1 MSLRTT
7 STTSIRHAFVQ
18 QLQTLANPA
27 RATQQQAYMKSSMP
41 YAGVMASPLRTLC
54 KTVFATHAI
63 DSTEQWHST
72 IADLW
77 RNAVV
82 RETRYAA
89 IELLLLARY
98 QKRWSTPDTLPLI
111 REMIETGAWWDY
123 VDTLASNAVGD
134 LLRRYP
140 DEIFPELRR
149 WTTDPNLWIRRTAI
163 LSQLK
168 FKEETDVDFLFA
180 AIEGSIED
188 RDFFARKAIGWA
200 LRQHSRTAP
209 ELVID
214 YIERN
219 KSRLS
224 PLSKREGLKLLLK
237 DGSISH
243 VP

>member
-7 STTSIRHAFVQ
+7 STTSIRRAFVQ
-18 QLQTLANPA
+18 QLQTLANPE

-54 KTVFATHAI
+54 KGVFAAHPI
-63 DSTEQWHST
+63 DNAEQWHRT

-77 RNAVV
+77 RNATV

-89 IELLLLARY
+89 IELLLLDRY
-98 QKRWSTPDTLPLI
+98 RKQWLTTDTLALI
-111 REMIETGAWWDY
+111 REMIETGAWWDF

-140 DEIFPELRR
+140 DEMFPELRC
-149 WTTDPNLWIRRTAI
+149 WVTDPNLWVRRTTI

-168 FKEETDVDFLFA
+168 LKEKTDVNFLFE

-237 DGSISH
+237 DGSIKH

>member
-1 MSLRTT
+1 M
-7 STTSIRHAFVQ
+7 
-18 QLQTLANPA
+18 
-27 RATQQQAYMKSSMP
+27 QQQAYMKSSMA
-41 YAGVMASPLRTLC
+41 YAGVMASPLRALC
-54 KTVFATHAI
+54 TTVFSAHPI
-63 DSTEQWHST
+63 DNAEQWHGT

-77 RNAVV
+77 RNAAV

-98 QKRWSTPDTLPLI
+98 RKQWLTPDTLALI

-140 DEIFPELRR
+140 HDLYPELRL
-149 WTTDPNLWIRRTAI
+149 WATDPNLWVRRTAI

-168 FKEETDVDFLFA
+168 FNEQTDVEFLFE
-180 AIEGSIED
+180 AIEGSITD

-200 LRQHSRTAP
+200 LRQYSRTAP
-209 ELVID
+209 KVVVD

-219 KSRLS
+219 KFRLS
-224 PLSKREGLKLLLK
+224 PLSKREGLKFLLK
-237 DGSISH
+237 DGSISE